1 MTIRTT
7 SVSASSPVSRSF
19 TIPADEF
26 RSLPIPG
33 YDGAKIGTCFAKVTD
48 LPQGLADFMKVNP
61 RVPKRTAKGVLS
73 GPVPKA
79 ILDTLRESPEEMA
92 LKNVGIYIL
101 AENVEH
107 AREKGGAGVVT
118 LTLKDPL
125 KQGIVNGGHTFAAIQ
140 EGIETA
146 DESELATL
154 QQAFVRLHLLQGIPH
169 EMVAEI
175 AEGLNRSKQV
185 QDPDLENLR
194 GHFEE
199 IKQVMEAQVGRD
211 AIAYNDG
218 AEGDIYVA
226 EILPFIEMFNFE
238 RYPRGE
244 HPYGLYAHQAR
255 AVREFA
261 EDIDANPSPAR
272 LIIKH
277 LPEILKLADMIRRD
291 APPTAKDRASFQIGR
306 VKLHAGK
313 KNRVASVETN
323 LHFLGETSKY
333 RLPNGWLYPMLAAF
347 RANVVWD
354 IKNLQFGWRIPNEEI
369 LKHCLGDLVSV
380 CVNEHR
386 NNNQKPEWVGKRDSA
401 YRQCHLHVELYLAKQ
416 GKLG

>member
-1 MTIRTT
+1 MTVRND
-7 SVSASSPVSRSF
+7 SLSPSASLPRSF
-19 TIPADEF
+19 TIPAEEF

-33 YDGAKIGTCFAKVTD
+33 YHGAKLGTCFSKATD
-48 LPQGLADFMKVNP
+48 LPPELGDFMKVNP

-101 AENVEH
+101 ADSVEH

-118 LTLKDPL
+118 FRLTDQK
-125 KQGIVNGGHTFAAIQ
+125 KQGIVNGGHTFAAVR
-140 EGIETA
+140 EAVETA
-146 DESELATL
+146 DEEQMATL
-154 QQAFVRLHLLQGIPH
+154 QQAFVRLHLLQGVPH
-169 EMVAEI
+169 DLVAEI

-185 QDPDLENLR
+185 QDPSLENLR
-194 GHFEE
+194 GHFDE
-199 IKQVMEAQVGRD
+199 IKKVMAGHVGHD
-211 AIAYNDG
+211 AIAYHEGADG
-218 AEGDIYVA
+218 DVYIA
-226 EILPFIEMFNFE
+226 EILALIEMFNFE
-238 RYPRGE
+238 RYAKDE
-244 HPYGLYAHQAR
+244 HPYGLYAHQSR

-261 EDIDANPSPAR
+261 EDVDTDASPAN
-272 LIIKH
+272 LVIKR

-291 APPTAKDRASFQIGR
+291 APQHAKDRANFQIGR
-306 VKLHAGK
+306 MKVGK
-313 KNRVASVETN
+313 RRVASTEAR
-323 LHFLGETSKY
+323 LHFLGENTEY

-354 IKNLQFGWRIPNEEI
+354 LKKSQFEWRVPNKEI
-369 LKHCLGDLVSV
+369 LTHCLPDLVSV

-401 YRQCHLHVELYLAKQ
+401 YRQCRLHVELYLAKQ